1 MSNTDGTPLTFKGG
15 EVLFRQGE
23 PAKHVFVIE
32 KGHVMLSR
40 NVFRESIVLETLGPG
55 NICGEIA
62 FAHGAL
68 YQTTA
73 EAVDGVEALAIPQEA
88 MPKVLE
94 TKEILLK
101 VVTKLAARLAHINYQ
116 ISVLAFRSA
125 EGRVMHQLRKEA
137 EVNGALTGGAFAPIP
152 FDLPDVVC
160 LEKNVVDTV
169 LRELLSQ
176 RFIEIDNGG
185 RFRILDTP
193 AFDRLLSYYELA
205 DRFNQER

>member
-15 EVLFRQGE
+15 EALFRQGE
-23 PAKHVFVIE
+23 PAKNVFVIE

-40 NVFRESIVLETLGPG
+40 NVFRESVVLETLGPG

-62 FAHGAL
+62 FAHGAK

-73 EAVDGVEALAIPQEA
+73 EAIDGVEVLAIPQEA

-116 ISVLAFRSA
+116 VSVLAFRSA
-125 EGRVMHQLRKEA
+125 EGRVMNQLRKEA
-137 EVNGALTGGAFAPIP
+137 EVNGALNGGAFAPIP

-160 LEKNVVDTV
+160 LEKNVVDAV

-176 RFIEIDNGG
+176 RFIEIDNSGH
-185 RFRILDTP
+185 FRILDTP

-205 DRFNQER
+205 DRFNQKK